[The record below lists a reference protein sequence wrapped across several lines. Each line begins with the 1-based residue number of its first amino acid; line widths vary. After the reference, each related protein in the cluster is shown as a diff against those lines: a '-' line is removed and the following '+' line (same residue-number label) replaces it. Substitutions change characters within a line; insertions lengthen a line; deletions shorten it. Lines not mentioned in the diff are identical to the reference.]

1 MAYRYPVRAGQTE
14 RCAVPGADQITGWE
28 ETPLTKSQ
36 KAAVDRAY
44 TMLGDGYQDVAYI
57 RVLT

>member
-1 MAYRYPVRAGQTE
+1 M
-14 RCAVPGADQITGWE
+14 I
-28 ETPLTKSQ
+28 KSQ

-57 RVLT
+57 SVLA